1 MTLNLP
7 QPVAAYFAAEET
19 KTWDSLPDYFASD
32 ARVHDE
38 SHEYTGIAAILAWKE
53 NAQVKYQYT
62 VEPLTASQDGDVVT
76 VHARLT
82 GTFPGSPVEV
92 DYLFTITNDR
102 ISDLEI
108 R

>member
-19 KTWDSLPDYFASD
+19 KTWDSLPDYFAVD

-38 SHEYTGIAAILAWKE
+38 SHEYNGIAAILAWKE
-53 NAQVKYQYT
+53 TAQTKYQYT
-62 VEPLTASQDGDVVT
+62 VEPLTAAQDGDVVT

-92 DYLFTITNDR
+92 DYLFTVVDER
-102 ISDLEI
+102 IVELEI